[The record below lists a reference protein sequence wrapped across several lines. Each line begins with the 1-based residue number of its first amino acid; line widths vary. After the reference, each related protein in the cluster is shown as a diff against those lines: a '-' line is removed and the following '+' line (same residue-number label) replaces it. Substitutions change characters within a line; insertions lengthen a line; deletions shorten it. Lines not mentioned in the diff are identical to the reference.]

1 MASRSRLRYRA
12 EAMPGIYG
20 PPRRERPEP
29 VRSARPDRPVVKVLR
44 WLGTITL
51 LIAAMA
57 LYVYV
62 ELQQGPS
69 EQEQQLLQIQ
79 QRVEQMSRERFD
91 FEIRPLQFEP
101 LETADIIPRS
111 AIHPAGAL
119 VPVAPRKPVA
129 PLETASPTPALQTA
143 ELIPP

>member
-1 MASRSRLRYRA
+1 
-12 EAMPGIYG
+12 MPGIYG

-29 VRSARPDRPVVKVLR
+29 VRSARPDGPVIKILR
-44 WLGTITL
+44 WLGTFAL

-57 LYVYV
+57 LYIYI
-62 ELQQGPS
+62 EMQQGPS

-79 QRVEQMSRERFD
+79 QRVEQLSRERFD
-91 FEIRPLQFEP
+91 LAIQPTRFDP

-111 AIHPAGAL
+111 AIHPADAP
-119 VPVAPRKPVA
+119 VPFAPRKPVA
-129 PLETASPTPALQTA
+129 PLETASSLPTPALQTA